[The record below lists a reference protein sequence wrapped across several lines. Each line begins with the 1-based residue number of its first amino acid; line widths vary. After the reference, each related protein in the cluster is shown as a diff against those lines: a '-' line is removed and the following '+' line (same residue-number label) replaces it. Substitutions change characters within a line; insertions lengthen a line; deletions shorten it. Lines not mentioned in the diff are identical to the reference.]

1 MKVRSFDWR
10 DLAALGRVRHE
21 SVYLHSAFLLTRGPL
36 LIPGA
41 LVSSMAPG
49 MGIFTSV
56 CNDDSAGQI
65 LFGQIVHPSGSQCS
79 QLTFL
84 APGSA
89 LNPEN
94 LQPLIDHLSAHAVE
108 RGAFRMLADAEDRSE
123 AFEALRETGFAIYA
137 RQRIWRLKDGSAR
150 SDGPLTWQTAT
161 DRDLIAVRSL
171 YYNLIPGLVQ
181 QVEPF
186 PTERLKGLI
195 FRRGDELLAYVELRY
210 GHRGIWAQPFIH
222 PDAEDVLEKLI
233 ELLPG
238 LPHRLSRPIFLCVR
252 SYQSWLEPAIE
263 HLGAET
269 SPRQAMMVKHL
280 ALPQKALRPYA
291 LPAIEG
297 GHPEVTAPIAQS
309 QVGRLEV
316 THPVQSN
323 MEL

>member
-1 MKVRSFDWR
+1 MRVRSFDWR
-10 DLAALGRVRHE
+10 DLPALGRVRHE
-21 SVYLHSAFLLTRGPL
+21 SVFLHSAYLLTRGPL

-56 CNDDSAGQI
+56 CNNDTVQQT
-65 LFGQIVHPSGSQCS
+65 LFGQIVHPSDSQCS

-89 LNPEN
+89 LNTEN
-94 LQPLIDHLSAHAVE
+94 LQPLLEHLSAHAVE

-123 AFEALRETGFAIYA
+123 AFEALREAGFAIYA
-137 RQRIWRLKDGSAR
+137 RQRIWRLKGGATQR
-150 SDGPLTWQTAT
+150 EGPLTWQIAT
-161 DRDLIAVRSL
+161 DRDLISVRSL

-186 PTERLKGLI
+186 PTERLRGLI
-195 FRRGDELLAYVELRY
+195 FRQGDELLAYIELRY

-233 ELLPG
+233 ELLPN
-238 LPHRLSRPIFLCVR
+238 LPHRLSRPVFMCVR

-263 HLGAET
+263 HLGAEP
-269 SPRQAMMVKHL
+269 SAPQAMMVKHL
-280 ALPQKALRPYA
+280 ALPQKELRPYV

-297 GHPEVTAPIAQS
+297 GQPEVTASIAQS
-309 QVGRLEV
+309 QVVRLELKS
-316 THPVQSN
+316 PVQSN
-323 MEL
+323 TEL